1 MPTQEQR
8 REATRA
14 ALLQATI
21 ESLVIQ
27 GYAATTTARVA
38 ELAGVSRGAAP
49 HYFASKADLVGEA
62 LSHLA
67 RRRIAAIREAAPAD
81 GAARAEGIEAIL
93 DLIWEAH
100 NSLIFAATIELSA
113 AARSDPRLRA
123 SLAAA
128 ERQVRRAIWEATA
141 DIAGARA
148 REPGFR
154 EDMELV
160 LAVARGLALL
170 PLMGDA
176 STEAVERRWRAA
188 RTRLMRLLM

>member
-8 REATRA
+8 RESTRA
-14 ALLQATI
+14 ALLDATI
-21 ESLVIQ
+21 ESLVTR
-27 GYAATTTARVA
+27 GYGATTTARVA
-38 ELAGVSRGAAP
+38 VLAGLSRGAAP

-62 LSHLA
+62 LSRLA
-67 RRRIAAIREAAPAD
+67 RRRIASIREAAPSD
-81 GAARAEGIEAIL
+81 GADRAEGLETIL

-100 NSLIFAATIELSA
+100 NGLIFAATIELSA
-113 AARSDPRLRA
+113 AARSDPRLREA
-123 SLAAA
+123 LAAA
-128 ERQVRRAIWEATA
+128 EREVRHAIWEATA

-170 PLMGDA
+170 PLLGDG

-188 RTRLMRLLM
+188 RARLMRVLT